1 VTVRRRIKWIIVVC
15 ALALAFFAFTRTS
28 AGIAVLKSRS
38 HFIESDVDARVR
50 YEPGAEA
57 MGTAIATYLPE
68 AIAHIEAVHG
78 RPFAKPV
85 NVYVCATQGSFNEYT
100 AAPSQGGAR
109 GSALADAWIAPRAFS
124 FHGVDTHRGSLKHEL
139 SHLHVRQRLGFVR
152 TKANV
157 PTWFHEGLA
166 NIASGVGGETVAD
179 DQAIEAILADY
190 RLVPDDVGS
199 FWRMTNVND
208 YGMDF
213 HMVHAQSR
221 LFTSYLHDA
230 DPEVFREFVIRVEDG
245 ESFANSFRNAFG
257 ADVATAWGEFVASL
271 EERFE
276 LE

>member
-1 VTVRRRIKWIIVVC
+1 VRRRITWIVVVC
-15 ALALAFFAFTRTS
+15 ALAFAFVAFTRTS
-28 AGIAVLKSRS
+28 AGTAVLKSRS
-38 HFIESDVDARVR
+38 HFIESDVDARVLH
-50 YEPGAEA
+50 EPGAEA
-57 MGTAIATYLPE
+57 MGTAIAAYLPE

-100 AAPSQGGAR
+100 AAPPQGGAR

-157 PTWFHEGLA
+157 PTWFHEGLSD
-166 NIASGVGGETVAD
+166 IASGVGGETVTD
-179 DQAIEAILADY
+179 DQAIGALLDGY

-208 YGMDF
+208 YGMNF

-221 LFTSYLHDA
+221 LFTAHLRDA
-230 DPEVFREFVIRVEDG
+230 DPEVFRSFVAAVEDG
-245 ESFANSFRNAFG
+245 ERFAYAFETAFG
-257 ADVATAWGEFVASL
+257 ANVAGKWEEFLANL
-271 EERFE
+271 AERYE
-276 LE
+276 LR